1 MTPTPEEHAALRQA
15 IDAAREAAGSGPRAG
30 IAAAIV
36 LDGKTVALGV
46 NEVHLHED
54 PTRHAEIVAI
64 GAACRALGRSD
75 LSGATLVSTLQ
86 PCEMCLSA
94 MRFAGI
100 ERLVFAADKPRVAG
114 RYFMFPSLTIDAF
127 RKASQGGF
135 DYAGGVDAEDVLD
148 LYADGS
154 E

>member
-1 MTPTPEEHAALRQA
+1 MTPTPAERGALADA
-15 IDAAREAAGSGPRAG
+15 IRSARDAAGAGPRAG

-36 LDGKTVALGV
+36 LEDRVVAVGV
-46 NEVHLHED
+46 NEVHLHHD

-86 PCEMCLSA
+86 PCEMCLAA
-94 MRFAGI
+94 MRFSGI
-100 ERLVFAADKPRVAG
+100 DRLVFAADKPRVAA
-114 RYFMFPSLTIDAF
+114 RYFQFPSITIDAF
-127 RKASQGGF
+127 REASGQGF
-135 DYAGGVDAEDVLD
+135 DYAGGVDAEKVLD
-148 LYADGS
+148 LYADGD